1 MSMAKKVKSN
11 NETTQTNV
19 RANEADY
26 AKLQYALVLNHYIL
40 NLLGCDGFEAIAKGL
55 KDPRLEGYDENNVS
69 LFHKELV
76 ARLFASQISEE
87 DLLRYDQHIYRHT
100 EAINKKRNEPVRWK
114 YFQYLGLLFTE
125 IYLDRYFS
133 NKEALLADLNFY
145 LSENFSQRSDTYHQ
159 IEPFRLGDLN
169 KVAYW
174 NATGSGK
181 TLLMHINIL
190 QYIDYARDAGTK
202 FNRIL
207 LVTPNEGLTK
217 QHLKELDESNLM
229 AAIFQKSG
237 GALYQGE
244 LVELIEVSK
253 LAEKDG
259 DKTVAVESFE
269 DNNLVLIDEGHRGS
283 SGDVWK
289 QMRER
294 LSEKGFS
301 FEYSATFG
309 QSVSSLNGTAKK
321 KMLDEYAKATLM
333 DYSYRYF
340 YNDGYGKDYE
350 ILNLNEG
357 WSEHTLTLY
366 LTACLLNFYEQ
377 QKLFKQKEEDMKS
390 FLLEKPL
397 AIFVGSSVT
406 AVRTEQKR
414 EVSDVVTILKF
425 FSDFIGNPQTSRVNI
440 EQLNRAYTAGTEKIT
455 TVQKE
460 LSTAQKEL
468 NSMKTD
474 IHINEAKEAA
484 AKAGKTVFNAVTSVF
499 NVGEVKRQAK
509 EIETLKKENY
519 NLSFKNQNLEG
530 QLRTNN
536 IEMRRV
542 QETTDR
548 QIKAEASKLK
558 PITNL
563 FPEMENAQENIEEL
577 QTMGI
582 QNKDIRQL
590 LIGKEIYY
598 TGNLYDKDKRKSYQ
612 VKNVKIDIS
621 KSQNGITTIWLNN
634 IHFKNFLKEL
644 WNTLQKTLDNGNWL
658 HR

>member
-1 MSMAKKVKSN
+1 MIYVGIDVAKDKHDCFITNFDGEVLFKAFTIANNLDGFNDLYQKIVSVTEDITKVKGGL
-11 NETTQTNV
+11 
-19 RANEADY
+19 EATGQG
-26 AKLQYALVLNHYIL
+26 LQKKATPI
-40 NLLGCDGFEAIAKGL
+40 
-55 KDPRLEGYDENNVS
+55 REGVI
-69 LFHKELV
+69 V
-76 ARLFASQISEE
+76 ISEE
-87 DLLRYDQHIYRHT
+87 TTIQ
-100 EAINKKRNEPVRWK
+100 
-114 YFQYLGLLFTE
+114 Q
-125 IYLDRYFS
+125 
-133 NKEALLADLNFY
+133 
-145 LSENFSQRSDTYHQ
+145 
-159 IEPFRLGDLN
+159 
-169 KVAYW
+169 
-174 NATGSGK
+174 
-181 TLLMHINIL
+181 L
-190 QYIDYARDAGTK
+190 QD
-202 FNRIL
+202 
-207 LVTPNEGLTK
+207 
-217 QHLKELDESNLM
+217 
-229 AAIFQKSG
+229 
-237 GALYQGE
+237 
-244 LVELIEVSK
+244 
-253 LAEKDG
+253 LAEKLEERFGVHAFQIYTHKDEGANVWDG
-259 DKTVAVESFE
+259 KEEAWKPNYHAHMIFDWTDGHTGKTVKLNRHDMAEMQTITAE
-269 DNNLVLIDEGHRGS
+269 CLNMERG
-283 SGDVWK
+283 
-289 QMRER
+289 
-294 LSEKGFS
+294 
-301 FEYSATFG
+301 
-309 QSVSSLNGTAKK
+309 VSSDKK
-321 KMLDEYAKATLM
+321 HLSAMQYKNKMETEKAEQLQ
-333 DYSYRYF
+333 
-340 YNDGYGKDYE
+340 KD
-350 ILNLNEG
+350 
-357 WSEHTLTLY
+357 
-366 LTACLLNFYEQ
+366 
-377 QKLFKQKEEDMKS
+377 
-390 FLLEKPL
+390 
-397 AIFVGSSVT
+397 
-406 AVRTEQKR
+406 
-414 EVSDVVTILKF
+414 
-425 FSDFIGNPQTSRVNI
+425 I

>member
-1 MSMAKKVKSN
+1 MIFDW
-11 NETTQTNV
+11 T
-19 RANEADY
+19 
-26 AKLQYALVLNHYIL
+26 
-40 NLLGCDGFEAIAKGL
+40 DG
-55 KDPRLEGYDENNVS
+55 
-69 LFHKELV
+69 
-76 ARLFASQISEE
+76 
-87 DLLRYDQHIYRHT
+87 HT
-100 EAINKKRNEPVRWK
+100 
-114 YFQYLGLLFTE
+114 
-125 IYLDRYFS
+125 
-133 NKEALLADLNFY
+133 
-145 LSENFSQRSDTYHQ
+145 
-159 IEPFRLGDLN
+159 
-169 KVAYW
+169 
-174 NATGSGK
+174 GK
-181 TLLMHINIL
+181 TVKL
-190 QYIDYARDAGTK
+190 
-202 FNRIL
+202 NR
-207 LVTPNEGLTK
+207 
-217 QHLKELDESNLM
+217 HDM
-229 AAIFQKSG
+229 AEMQTIT
-237 GALYQGE
+237 
-244 LVELIEVSK
+244 
-253 LAEKDG
+253 AECLNM
-259 DKTVAVESFE
+259 E
-269 DNNLVLIDEGHRGS
+269 RG
-283 SGDVWK
+283 
-289 QMRER
+289 
-294 LSEKGFS
+294 
-301 FEYSATFG
+301 
-309 QSVSSLNGTAKK
+309 VSSDKK
-321 KMLDEYAKATLM
+321 HLSAMQYKNKMETEKAEQLQ
-333 DYSYRYF
+333 
-340 YNDGYGKDYE
+340 KD
-350 ILNLNEG
+350 
-357 WSEHTLTLY
+357 
-366 LTACLLNFYEQ
+366 
-377 QKLFKQKEEDMKS
+377 
-390 FLLEKPL
+390 
-397 AIFVGSSVT
+397 
-406 AVRTEQKR
+406 
-414 EVSDVVTILKF
+414 
-425 FSDFIGNPQTSRVNI
+425 I

-634 IHFKNFLKEL
+634 IHFKNFLSCDL
-644 WNTLQKTLDNGNWL
+644 LSN
-658 HR
+658 